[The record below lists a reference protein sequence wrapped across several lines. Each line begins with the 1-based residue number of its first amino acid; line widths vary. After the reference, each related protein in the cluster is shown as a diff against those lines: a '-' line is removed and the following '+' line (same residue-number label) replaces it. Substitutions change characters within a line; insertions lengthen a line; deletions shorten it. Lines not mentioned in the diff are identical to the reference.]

1 MLLAPALEGGRA
13 DTPAILAGE
22 VEVSYGELAAA
33 ACRCGHALRELGVEA
48 QDRVLVLVD
57 DGPAL
62 VFAYLGAMII
72 GAVPVALNLRASA
85 GELGFVIEDSGCKL
99 IVVGPEFVPLLEQAA
114 RPLACPPKVVMSA
127 GRSEDPR
134 QNFPNLPGLMEAQ
147 PAELAPTLLGP
158 DDTALWMYTSGTT
171 GVPKAVVHRLGSIPS
186 AGRYLGEVYGVA
198 PGERLFCTSKL
209 FFAFSLGHILLAGF
223 RLGATAVL
231 SAGWPSAEAVAAVV
245 ERHRP
250 GVVFSVPTL
259 YQRLLDENLGA
270 SPAFR
275 SVRHFISAGE
285 RLPET
290 LLRQWMAVNGQP
302 MLEGI
307 GASETL
313 MMFLANRPD
322 DYCPGATGKPLPGTE
337 VRLVGDSGEDILEAG
352 APGVLWVRS
361 DCLAAGYWRRSDD
374 TSAAFEAG
382 WYCTGDV
389 FRRDAE
395 GRFRH
400 QGRADDMLKVS
411 GQWVSPAE
419 IEDIVLKHPEVAEAA
434 VVGVED
440 SGGLIHLALCLAP
453 SDPAVDRENLERE
466 LTRALRAELSIYKC
480 PRRFVYLAE
489 LPRTATG
496 KTQRFK
502 LRAIAAERAER
513 RDSAPACSSS
523 RPPTEL

>member
-1 MLLAPALEGGRA
+1 MNGADLLLAPALEGGRA

-22 VEVSYGELAAA
+22 VEISYAELAAA
-33 ACRCGHALRELGVEA
+33 VGRCGHALRGFGVEV
-48 QDRVLVLVD
+48 QDRVLLLVD

-85 GELGFVIEDSGCKL
+85 GELGFVIEDSDCRL

-114 RPLACPPKVVMSA
+114 RALTRPPKVVVSA
-127 GRSEDPR
+127 GRSEDPP
-134 QNFPNLPGLMEAQ
+134 QKFPSLPGLMEAQ
-147 PAELAPTLLGP
+147 PADLAPTLLGP
-158 DDTALWMYTSGTT
+158 DDMALWMYTSGTT
-171 GVPKAVVHRLGSIPS
+171 GVPKAVVHRLGSIP
-186 AGRYLGEVYGVA
+186 AVGRYLGAVYGVT

-231 SAGWPSAEAVAAVV
+231 SAGWPSAKAVAAVI

-259 YQRLLDENLGA
+259 YRRLLEENLVA

-285 RLPET
+285 RLPDS
-290 LLRQWMAVNGQP
+290 LFRQWVAANGNP
-302 MLEGI
+302 ILEGI

-337 VRLVGDSGEDILEAG
+337 VRLVGETGQGILEAQ

-361 DCLAAGYWRRSDD
+361 DCLAAGYWSRSDK
-374 TSAAFEAG
+374 TSAAFDAG

-389 FRRDAE
+389 FHRDAE

-419 IEDIVLKHPEVAEAA
+419 IEDIVLKHPKVSEAA

-440 SGGLIHLALCLAP
+440 SAGLIHLALCLAP
-453 SDPAVDRENLERE
+453 SDPAVDRETLERE
-466 LTRALRAELSIYKC
+466 LTRALRSELSIYKC

-502 LRAIAAERAER
+502 LRAIAAEEFEGE
-513 RDSAPACSSS
+513 S
-523 RPPTEL
+523 